1 MTSDLQIYSEEHLL
15 AQLETAP
22 YTNGYFTLRFYADQ
36 QHKPSKERTGSV
48 EEFYLYPSGGTL
60 RDKEYSLIWYA
71 ARFDT
76 SHGFVPPNQAWR
88 KTQDVRTSEEEN
100 T

>member
-1 MTSDLQIYSEEHLL
+1 MPDDLMQYSEEHLL

-22 YTNGYFTLRFYADQ
+22 YSKGFFTVRFYADDR
-36 QHKPSKERTGSV
+36 HKPSRERTGAV

-60 RDKEYSLIWYA
+60 RDKEYNLIWYA

-76 SHGFVPPNQAWR
+76 SHGFVPPGGPWKKQ
-88 KTQDVRTSEEEN
+88 
-100 T
+100 

>member
-1 MTSDLQIYSEEHLL
+1 MSTDTLTYSEENLL
-15 AQLETAP
+15 AQLETASF
-22 YTNGYFTLRFYADQ
+22 TKGYFTVRFYADA
-36 QHKPSKERTGSV
+36 QHKPSRERTGLV

-60 RDKEYSLIWYA
+60 RDKEFNLIWYA

-76 SHGFVPPNQAWR
+76 SHGWVPPGGPW
-88 KTQDVRTSEEEN
+88 KN